1 MENNT
6 HYYMSITS
14 RQIEEMSEQQ
24 KEAVRSEINTLLH
37 PHDNINLA
45 QPIKL
50 RLLMILSL
58 L

>member
-1 MENNT
+1 
-6 HYYMSITS
+6 MSITS
-14 RQIEEMSEQQ
+14 RQIEEISEQQ